1 MTTAPLPL
9 PGAAPSSCSPVR
21 SRVGR
26 RWAMSRLDV
35 VTGPFSE
42 TWIAPESSQDA
53 DRGSRPEGR
62 RKPWPERMT
71 PCPSP

>member
-35 VTGPFSE
+35 
-42 TWIAPESSQDA
+42 IAGAARSVRPGSLPNPLKMRTAVPALKGEESP
-53 DRGSRPEGR
+53 GLKE
-62 RKPWPERMT
+62 
-71 PCPSP
+71 